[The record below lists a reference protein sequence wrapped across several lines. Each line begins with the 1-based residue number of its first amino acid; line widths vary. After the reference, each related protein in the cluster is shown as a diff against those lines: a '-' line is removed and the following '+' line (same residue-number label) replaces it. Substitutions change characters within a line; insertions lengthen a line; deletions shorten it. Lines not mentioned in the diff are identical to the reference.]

1 MANGNNKIGFIVEG
15 REVHS
20 NGVVKLSIR
29 MLNSDKPQLT
39 TNELP
44 IILNA
49 LKRSQY
55 MDSDQQVGFDYT
67 LDFAMTEGIG
77 FPYVLDFGL
86 VDETDIN
93 IT

>member
-1 MANGNNKIGFIVEG
+1 MENNKIGFIVEG
-15 REVHS
+15 REIHA

-49 LKRSQY
+49 LKHSRY
-55 MDSDQQVGFDYT
+55 LDETAHVGFDYT
-67 LDFAMTEGIG
+67 LDFPMEAGIG

-86 VDETDIN
+86 ESEDDRSI
-93 IT
+93 I

>member
-15 REVHS
+15 REVHD
-20 NGVVKLSIR
+20 NGVVKVSIR
-29 MLNSDKPQLT
+29 MLNSDKAQLT

-55 MDSDQQVGFDYT
+55 MDGDTQVGFDYT
-67 LDFAMTEGIG
+67 LDFAMTEGVV

-86 VDETDIN
+86 VSETDLN

>member
-1 MANGNNKIGFIVEG
+1 MASSNYKIGFIVEW

-49 LKRSQY
+49 LKRSRFVNE
-55 MDSDQQVGFDYT
+55 DVQVGFDYT

-86 VDETDIN
+86 VSEGDIN